1 MDYVQTTTVLRVLEG
16 RLLGPLGC
24 LDLVVGSVPFVRP
37 PQLFVSRQHLHHV
50 LIIVLEKCMD
60 QDMFHYVV
68 RMPESMRCHGPENA
82 KREPY
87 NEAPICSCKS
97 SHAEL

>member
-1 MDYVQTTTVLRVLEG
+1 LNYVQTTTVLRVLEG
-16 RLLGPLGC
+16 RLLGLLGS
-24 LDLVVGSVPFVRP
+24 LDLVVGSAPFVRI
-37 PQLFVSRQHLHHV
+37 VSRQLLYHV
-50 LIIVLEKCMD
+50 LSIVLEECMD
-60 QDMFHYVV
+60 KNMLHYVV